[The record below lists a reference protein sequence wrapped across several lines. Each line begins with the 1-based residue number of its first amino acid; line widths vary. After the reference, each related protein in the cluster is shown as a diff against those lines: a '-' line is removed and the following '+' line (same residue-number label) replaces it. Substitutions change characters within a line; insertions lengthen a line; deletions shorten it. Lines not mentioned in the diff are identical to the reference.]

1 MHSLESDKAE
11 VRCSAICSYGFLTVG
26 VSALQLE
33 RTAQDKSAKLTV
45 ERKTVA
51 SLKQDLDARISELE
65 QLRKI
70 ANRDQP
76 LSPATQRDS
85 VVSTTSRTSR
95 HDHPEEEIA
104 GLKCV
109 SFTCLIRKCS
119 SWLFYCRHI
128 IQELNK
134 ENLEFTSQIKLVE
147 SDKKLL
153 QEECAELREAL
164 RMLESNVDDEL
175 KQLDGEVASAE
186 SSGDV
191 QKALREAKAKHEV
204 YFPSC

>member
-1 MHSLESDKAE
+1 MERARLNEEISQLKELLESTRTARREALEQSETAKQETDVAKRQIDALQSSVHSLESEKAE

-109 SFTCLIRKCS
+109 SFTCLIRK
-119 SWLFYCRHI
+119 
-128 IQELNK
+128 
-134 ENLEFTSQIKLVE
+134 KLMVV
-147 SDKKLL
+147 LL
-153 QEECAELREAL
+153 QTYYSRAQQGKLGVHFPNKACRE
-164 RMLESNVDDEL
+164 
-175 KQLDGEVASAE
+175 
-186 SSGDV
+186 
-191 QKALREAKAKHEV
+191 
-204 YFPSC
+204 